1 MKNLAFSA
9 LLFLSLTR
17 VTGQNLI
24 GYSDDEIKKF
34 MRENRK
40 EMNIENVTN
49 NDHSYLKFSDS
60 SETQTILFFLDNKAV
75 CSSIRVI
82 CDEGIRKQKMNEL
95 NSIYKKK
102 SDNTWTDVRQGKKY
116 LISLKNDE
124 WSFVITIETEK

>member
-9 LLFLSLTR
+9 LLFISFIR

-24 GYSDDEIKKF
+24 GYNDEEIKKF
-34 MRENRK
+34 MRENKK
-40 EMNIENVTN
+40 EMNIENVKN
-49 NDHSYLKFSDS
+49 NDYNYLKFSNS

-75 CSSIRVI
+75 CNSIRVI

-102 SDNTWTDVRQGKKY
+102 SDNTWTDIRQGKIY

-124 WSFVITIETEK
+124 WSFVITMEPEK

>member
-9 LLFLSLTR
+9 LLFISFIR

-24 GYSDDEIKKF
+24 GYNDEEIKKF
-34 MRENRK
+34 MRENKK
-40 EMNIENVTN
+40 EMNIENVKN
-49 NDHSYLKFSDS
+49 NDYNYLKFSNS

-75 CSSIRVI
+75 CNSIRVI

-102 SDNTWTDVRQGKKY
+102 SDNTWTDIRQGKKY

-124 WSFVITIETEK
+124 WSFVITMEPEK

>member
-49 NDHSYLKFSDS
+49 SDHNYLKFSDS

>member
-9 LLFLSLTR
+9 LLLLSFTR

-24 GYSDDEIKKF
+24 GCNDEEIKKF

-49 NDHSYLKFSDS
+49 NDYNYLKFSDN

-75 CSSIRVI
+75 CNSIRVI
-82 CDEGIRKQKMNEL
+82 YEEGLRKQKMNEL

-102 SDNTWTDVRQGKKY
+102 SENTWTDIRQGKKY
-116 LISLKNDE
+116 LISLKDDE
-124 WSFVITIETEK
+124 WSFVITMEPEK